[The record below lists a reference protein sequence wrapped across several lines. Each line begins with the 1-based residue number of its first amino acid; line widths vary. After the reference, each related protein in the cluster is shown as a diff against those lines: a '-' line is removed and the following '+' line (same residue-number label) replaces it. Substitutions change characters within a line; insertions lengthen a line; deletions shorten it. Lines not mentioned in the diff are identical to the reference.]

1 MIESIDIVG
10 APPTSGG
17 SPPTAA
23 PGVFAGELQEAV
35 AAAVLAG
42 GPATEVTV
50 PVPTPVPDPVVD
62 AAAVVAAPI
71 ALADDGAAP
80 DTVIA
85 AASESPAPVAAE
97 EPRITAPPGGCS
109 CCLGITVTPVAVST
123 TTEAPLPAAA
133 PVGPLAP
140 ATVAVAD
147 AVGADL
153 GAVLP
158 DDGTDEST
166 AVEPETAAG
175 TEPAMGDTIE
185 DRPGEAADE
194 AGRSTGVPA
203 AIGSIVAGA
212 AAGAPAPPTP
222 ATGTSTSTASVPSTT
237 GITMLTGTPSGGDT
251 AATEDDTSSPGST
264 SDLAGPADAAPG
276 DRAVGIDQRVGS
288 SAEPSVVGSGSSGQS
303 SVERPGSTANAGVMR
318 SDQVR
323 VLREMAPNREL
334 QRLAIDL
341 DGARVSVRVDHDV
354 AKVQVLSDPGQRL
367 SGTWADDVQR
377 TLNVTLRQDTGAQTQ
392 PDGGR
397 RNRNPYQQVTTDQT
411 ADSEFSGR
419 LDLARGV

>member
-35 AAAVLAG
+35 AAAGLAA
-42 GPATEVTV
+42 PASEVTV
-50 PVPTPVPDPVVD
+50 PAPVVD
-62 AAAVVAAPI
+62 AAAVVATPI

-109 CCLGITVTPVAVST
+109 CCLGITVASVAVST
-123 TTEAPLPAAA
+123 TTDASVPAAA
-133 PVGPLAP
+133 PVGPLAS

-147 AVGADL
+147 AVGAEL

-158 DDGTDEST
+158 DDGNDEST
-166 AVEPETAAG
+166 AVEPETSAG

-251 AATEDDTSSPGST
+251 TAAEDDTSSPGAT
-264 SDLAGPADAAPG
+264 SDLTGPADAAPG
-276 DRAVGIDQRVGS
+276 DRAVGIDQRVGA
-288 SAEPSVVGSGSSGQS
+288 SAEPSAATGSGSSGQS
-303 SVERPGSTANAGVMR
+303 SVERPGTTANAGVMR

-397 RNRNPYQQVTTDQT
+397 RNRNPYQQATTDQT